1 MTKKKQTKS
10 SRKRDKKPVSLTAPV
25 NIKIKA
31 GKPIKLNIPKQLI
44 NPDDYIVV
52 KYWGENGLYGWVVCK
67 NIREEISPSYTS
79 KERAYDWLADHKK
92 DLSKIGKCIVV
103 KYLSKKGLLKWV
115 VLKNENEEISQAFD
129 SREKAYEW
137 LQNYENEQASEK
149 HIRKSI
155 IVPDYWL

>member
-1 MTKKKQTKS
+1 MSKMKRTKPRK
-10 SRKRDKKPVSLTAPV
+10 KRDKKPGSLTPPI

-31 GKPIKLNIPKQLI
+31 GKPIKLNIPPLI

-79 KERAYDWLADHKK
+79 KEKAYCWLADHKK
-92 DLSKIGKCIVV
+92 DLSKTDKYIVV
-103 KYLSKKGLLKWV
+103 KYLSNKGLLRWI
-115 VLKNENEEISQAFD
+115 VLKNKNEEISQAFD

-137 LQNYENEQASEK
+137 LQNYENEQTSEK
-149 HIRKSI
+149 HTRKSI
-155 IVPDYWL
+155 IIPDYWL